1 MKTALITGVTGQDGC
16 YLAKNLLEKG
26 YKVYGAV
33 KHTTGIQNWRL
44 DEMGITNDI
53 EYIDVDIVD
62 QANVRRMIDKTQPD
76 EVYNLAAQS
85 FVALSFEQPE
95 MAALIDGVGVLR
107 VLETIY
113 QVNPEIKFYQ
123 ASTSELFG
131 KVQEIPQNENTKFYP
146 RSPYA
151 CAKLYGHTITIN
163 YREAYNMFAC
173 SGILFNHESPM
184 RGSEFVTRKITKGVC
199 NWIHNKRP
207 VTLGTIDAQRDW
219 GHAEDYVEGMR
230 LMLQQDKPD
239 DYVLATGECYSV
251 KEFADTVLDKLDIKH
266 HWTRTR
272 KEPQQQDD
280 YGHLLSE
287 GVYIDECYTDDHKCI
302 ITTDEKYKRPA
313 EVDLLIGDS
322 TKARTELG
330 WKPKFDLDMLIDDML
345 EWDLKRAEYNNK

>member
-16 YLAKNLLEKG
+16 YLAKNLLDKG

-53 EYIDVDIVD
+53 EYVDVDIVD
-62 QANVRRMIDKTQPD
+62 QANVRRMIDKTKPD

-113 QVNPEIKFYQ
+113 QVNPDIKFYQ

-151 CAKLYGHTITIN
+151 CAKLYGHSITIN
-163 YREAYNMFAC
+163 YREAYNMYAC

-184 RGSEFVTRKITKGVC
+184 RGSEFVTRKITKGIC
-199 NWIHNKRP
+199 NFLNTKEP
-207 VTLGTIDAQRDW
+207 VTLGTIEAQRDW

-251 KEFADTVLDKLDIKH
+251 KEFADMVLDKLAIEHTWGKK
-266 HWTRTR
+266 RVG
-272 KEPQQQDD
+272 EIF
-280 YGHLLSE
+280 
-287 GVYIDECYTDDHKCI
+287 IDECYDFNGNVI

-322 TKARTELG
+322 TKAREQLG
-330 WKPKFDLDMLIDDML
+330 WKPKHDINSLIDDML
-345 EWDLKRAEYNNK
+345 KWDLKRANL

>member
-33 KHTTGIQNWRL
+33 KHTTGIQNLRL
-44 DEMGITNDI
+44 DEMGITDDI
-53 EYIDVDIVD
+53 EYVDVDIVD
-62 QANVRRMIDKTQPD
+62 QANVRRMIDKTKPD

-107 VLETIY
+107 MLETIY
-113 QVNPEIKFYQ
+113 QVNPDIKFYQ

-151 CAKLYGHTITIN
+151 CAKLYGHSITIN
-163 YREAYNMFAC
+163 YREAYNMYAC

-184 RGSEFVTRKITKGVC
+184 RGSEFVTRKITKGIC
-199 NWIHNKRP
+199 NFLNTKEP
-207 VTLGTIDAQRDW
+207 VTLGTIEAQRDW

-251 KEFADTVLDKLDIKH
+251 KEFADMVLDKLAIEHTWGKK
-266 HWTRTR
+266 RVG
-272 KEPQQQDD
+272 EIF
-280 YGHLLSE
+280 
-287 GVYIDECYTDDHKCI
+287 IDECYDFNGNVI

-322 TKARTELG
+322 TKAREQLG
-330 WKPKFDLDMLIDDML
+330 WKPKHDINSLIDDML
-345 EWDLKRAEYNNK
+345 KWDLKRANL